1 MERTV
6 EEKKEYIGR
15 EIKRTWND
23 VLLDNC
29 CIYSDGA
36 MAFCL
41 CVSAGN
47 GVNSF
52 VSDVMQKNETPEEI
66 VERLNNRIAW
76 TFASEHLCNV

>member
-1 MERTV
+1 MEHTV

-41 CVSAGN
+41 CVSTGN

-52 VSDVMQKNETPEEI
+52 VSDVMQKNETLEEI